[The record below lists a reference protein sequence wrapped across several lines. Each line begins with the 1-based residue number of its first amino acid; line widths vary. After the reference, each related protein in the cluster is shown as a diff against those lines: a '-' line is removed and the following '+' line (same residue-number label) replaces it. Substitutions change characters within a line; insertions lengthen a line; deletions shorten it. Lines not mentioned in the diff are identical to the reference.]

1 MLIKKLKKIFPLFR
15 TVVTICLL
23 ATLATVAIPNAGSS
37 GYVLA
42 SGAPQYHINFSS
54 ISGGGDS
61 SPTQH
66 LYSNPLTIAGN
77 VSGINFSCSINDY
90 TIRVDWGDGS
100 TSANWNPSLQLS
112 QNGTDFTGTWGPI
125 SHIYAS
131 QKDYSVRVILFE
143 QSPCNPMAEDASV
156 VLQISIVLPA
166 PETTPT
172 TTTPT
177 TATPTTTTPT
187 TTPTET
193 TPTTATPTET
203 TPTTTPTTTTPTTI
217 TPTTGAERNYLTVD
231 FLGEIVKGP
240 LSIDG
245 SLEDNLEVRNP
256 NGTHIL
262 HFQAGTKIVDSTGAI
277 VTSIIVRETNQTFQL
292 PSDVKIVGSAY
303 DFEPSG
309 TVLLGQV
316 NLTLSYDVNLLP
328 KNLATVSLAAYS
340 SESIWTDLSTVN
352 SSLAELGWIMSSI
365 QRLSTFA
372 VIANVSPANFK
383 VSDLTIIPSLSSNVN
398 RGTFFNRSGQE
409 ATISALVTNNGGQ
422 SGNNSITLKLN
433 GTERETKSVYLEP
446 GQSQEVTFTVTNLP
460 SGRYDV
466 SLNDQTGEFSSIVH
480 INLLLIGGLV
490 LVFLIVA
497 GIIFIWAR
505 RLWRKKI

>member
-42 SGAPQYHINFSS
+42 SGAPQYNINFSS

-77 VSGINFSCSINDY
+77 VSGIDFTCSINDY

-193 TPTTATPTET
+193 TPTT
-203 TPTTTPTTTTPTTI
+203 TPTTTTPTTG
-217 TPTTGAERNYLTVD
+217 PERNYLTVD

-240 LSIDG
+240 LSTDG

-340 SESIWTDLSTVN
+340 GESIWTDLSTVN

-383 VSDLTIIPSLSSNVN
+383 LSDLTIIPSLSSNVN